1 MNLILDNQAWVASNH
16 HRLEEFNSKLELI
29 ILHEDDSCAFSVKER
44 EQIMR
49 LNKRLMN
56 LSSKRF

>member
-1 MNLILDNQAWVASNH
+1 MNLILDQHEWIANNN
-16 HRLEEFNSKLELI
+16 HRLAEFNEKLELI
-29 ILHEDDSCAFSVKER
+29 ILHEDDTCNFTVKER

-56 LSSKRF
+56 LASKR